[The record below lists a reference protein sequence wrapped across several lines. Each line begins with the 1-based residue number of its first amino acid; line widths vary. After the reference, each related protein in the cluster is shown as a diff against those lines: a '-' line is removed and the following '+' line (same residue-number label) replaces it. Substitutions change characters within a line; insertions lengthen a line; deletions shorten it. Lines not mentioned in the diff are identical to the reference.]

1 MEILELT
8 RKIQESLQRN
18 ELCRLQAREVAELAC
33 KLEDK
38 TVTIAVIGQFKRG
51 KTTMINS
58 ILGRK
63 LLPTGIVPITAA
75 VTRIE
80 YGPGETGERAR
91 VYYTNGLNEEVPVDD
106 LHRYIS
112 EQENHNNEKGVAEVR
127 VQIESEFLRDGLV
140 LVDTPGVGSVH
151 ENNSRSAYDFARES
165 DGVIFM
171 LSVDSPVNEI
181 EVDFL
186 KSVRRYAGKF
196 YFIVN
201 KVDIVDDEDL
211 EEYMEYCGKLI
222 GSIMDIP
229 PEEED
234 AKAIK
239 LVPISARK
247 NKGIDRLTDMIRN
260 DLLQNSEEIM
270 ERSVALKLLEIIK
283 NTRAQ
288 IGSYREV
295 LKMAPNVFN
304 RRFEEMNSIL
314 AEERRRAAAIPELDG
329 KDRPAGCMRAGLNEE
344 KAQLRN
350 RVRELFGIEYY
361 CPGDREN
368 AGELI
373 SPEEYAAEL
382 LKVFDELSDTLH
394 GIFMYKEENAYT
406 VARRIEDMNI
416 LVHEMDRFRRELE
429 MIIE

>member
-1 MEILELT
+1 M
-8 RKIQESLQRN
+8 
-18 ELCRLQAREVAELAC
+18 
-33 KLEDK
+33 
-38 TVTIAVIGQFKRG
+38 
-51 KTTMINS
+51 
-58 ILGRK
+58 
-63 LLPTGIVPITAA
+63 
-75 VTRIE
+75 
-80 YGPGETGERAR
+80 
-91 VYYTNGLNEEVPVDD
+91 
-106 LHRYIS
+106 
-112 EQENHNNEKGVAEVR
+112 
-127 VQIESEFLRDGLV
+127 
-140 LVDTPGVGSVH
+140 
-151 ENNSRSAYDFARES
+151 
-165 DGVIFM
+165 
-171 LSVDSPVNEI
+171 
-181 EVDFL
+181 
-186 KSVRRYAGKF
+186 
-196 YFIVN
+196 
-201 KVDIVDDEDL
+201 
-211 EEYMEYCGKLI
+211 
-222 GSIMDIP
+222 
-229 PEEED
+229 
-234 AKAIK
+234 
-239 LVPISARK
+239 
-247 NKGIDRLTDMIRN
+247 
-260 DLLQNSEEIM
+260 
-270 ERSVALKLLEIIK
+270 KLLEIIK